1 MVNGHAMLE
10 YMMQHAAEVMK
21 VTPLELRMK
30 NLMHE
35 GIFMFSLVFKP
46 ITINSSNKET
56 GFLFVCLFR

>member
-35 GIFMFSLVFKP
+35 GILLLSLELYFHF
-46 ITINSSNKET
+46 IGLNSCEEK
-56 GFLFVCLFR
+56 